1 MSRLV
6 RKLSSS
12 FSIRPVV
19 KSCVQDVLNGYTPRP
34 GAQSNS
40 GIQQQ
45 ERNTGS
51 NETEM
56 AQTKASSAQRS
67 QVEDD
72 SMDPNALSKRKT
84 PVEAVHLNVR
94 ITGDDARILDYLQ
107 RKTPGIT
114 DSLRVRDCIRTA
126 VFLLAMKERGT
137 PVVLPESEASRAEIL
152 EHLGVFMP
160 ELGMKTTSRRRVA

>member
-1 MSRLV
+1 M
-6 RKLSSS
+6 
-12 FSIRPVV
+12 
-19 KSCVQDVLNGYTPRP
+19 
-34 GAQSNS
+34 AQS
-40 GIQQQ
+40 
-45 ERNTGS
+45 
-51 NETEM
+51 
-56 AQTKASSAQRS
+56 KASSARAAQA
-67 QVEDD
+67 EDD
-72 SMDPNALSKRKT
+72 LIDPHVLSKRKM

-137 PVVLPESEASRAEIL
+137 PVVLPETEKLRTEIL

-160 ELGMKTTSRRRVA
+160 ELGMRPGRRTAF